1 MPSEFWPSQRPGY
14 LLIRALQWHIFYL
27 TKVIKA
33 KTMNEHVT
41 RILSL
46 NYKTH
51 LVEFVTPTCLVG
63 SLEVKIILIRQT
75 NVLFLVSAFLRGS
88 LNAMVSSPSH
98 FWNEVRRGRTE
109 PLCYRISGIV
119 GFAIPWAVLRI
130 PKPRI
135 PDSTSKIVPDSTFPM
150 QKITGFQNP
159 NSLTWGETR
168 QKLNSKKLAHFS
180 QVNHFHPG
188 YFKYKKH
195 CVTV

>member
-1 MPSEFWPSQRPGY
+1 MPSEFWPSRRPGY

-98 FWNEVRRGRTE
+98 FWSEVRRGRTE
-109 PLCYRISGIV
+109 PLCNRISGISGIRDSLSSFADSKAKNSGLHKQNCP
-119 GFAIPWAVLRI
+119 GFHFSDAKNYRI
-130 PKPRI
+130 PE
-135 PDSTSKIVPDSTFPM
+135 SKFPYLGRNTA
-150 QKITGFQNP
+150 KVELKEASPLFSGEPFPSWLFQI
-159 NSLTWGETR
+159 
-168 QKLNSKKLAHFS
+168 
-180 QVNHFHPG
+180 
-188 YFKYKKH
+188 
-195 CVTV
+195 

>member
-27 TKVIKA
+27 RKVIKA

-63 SLEVKIILIRQT
+63 SLEVKIILIRQ
-75 NVLFLVSAFLRGS
+75 LLSAFLRGS

-98 FWNEVRRGRTE
+98 FWGEVRRGRTE
-109 PLCYRISGIV
+109 PLCYWISEISGIRDSLSSFADSKAKNSGLHKQNCP
-119 GFAIPWAVLRI
+119 GFHFSDAKNYRI
-130 PKPRI
+130 PE
-135 PDSTSKIVPDSTFPM
+135 SKFPCLERNTTNVEL
-150 QKITGFQNP
+150 KEVSPLFSGEPFPSWLFQ
-159 NSLTWGETR
+159 
-168 QKLNSKKLAHFS
+168 
-180 QVNHFHPG
+180 V
-188 YFKYKKH
+188 
-195 CVTV
+195 